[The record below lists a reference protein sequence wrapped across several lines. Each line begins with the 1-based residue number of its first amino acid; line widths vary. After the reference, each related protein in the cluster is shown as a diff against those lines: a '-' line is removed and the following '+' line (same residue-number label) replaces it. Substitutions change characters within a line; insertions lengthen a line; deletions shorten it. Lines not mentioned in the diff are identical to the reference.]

1 MNTTATTGHAPMTP
15 LRRTALIAGLLYI
28 ATFVFSIPVKFW
40 LWHDVLNDPN
50 FVLGSGSDSG
60 VRMGA
65 IFEIL
70 TALTGIG
77 TAVALYAVTRRYSS
91 RAALGFVTSRVIEAA
106 MIFTGVLAIMSVY
119 ILRNDPAATAGTD
132 SASLLTTGHAF
143 VAIHD
148 WTFLLG
154 PGLMAAVNAFCLGS
168 VMYRSRLV
176 PRIIPAIGLM
186 GAPLL
191 IASNVA
197 VLFGKWDQ
205 LSSIAGLLTLPI
217 AAWEFSVGVWMT
229 VKGFRTSEVAE
240 DVPVST
246 NLAIAGIAA

>member
-1 MNTTATTGHAPMTP
+1 M
-15 LRRTALIAGLLYI
+15 LFR
-28 ATFVFSIPVKFW
+28 S
-40 LWHDVLNDPN
+40 
-50 FVLGSGSDSG
+50 
-60 VRMGA
+60 
-65 IFEIL
+65 
-70 TALTGIG
+70 
-77 TAVALYAVTRRYSS
+77 
-91 RAALGFVTSRVIEAA
+91 
-106 MIFTGVLAIMSVY
+106 
-119 ILRNDPAATAGTD
+119 
-132 SASLLTTGHAF
+132 F

-217 AAWEFSVGVWMT
+217 AAWEFSIGVWMT
-229 VKGFRTSEVAE
+229 VKGFRTSELAE

-246 NLAIAGIAA
+246 NLAVAGIAA